1 MAKSEINP
9 NQIFSSVN
17 LPENW
22 KEAFNKNLELM
33 PGEIRSELENAWRIA
48 NETGFPDR
56 KDENWRWMNLKELDF
71 ESLLLDIN
79 QSPFQLETKYYS
91 NLAEQSELSS
101 ELPKG
106 VIVSTWRELLRSN
119 RELAIRFLKEDKL
132 VNEGIFAAL
141 VYALAND
148 GVFVYVPRG
157 VMVEGV
163 LQLLIKVD
171 LEKRSA
177 FTRNIVWL
185 EEGSS
190 LNLEFSWLSDDTVE
204 SGFKA
209 AVLQAHL
216 GDRANLHF
224 DERQQFS
231 LSEWN
236 ISHETAFLG
245 ADAQLEWNLA
255 AIGTKLSKNFIKVE
269 LEGKGSNAKLNGAM
283 FPTKQQLINLDTRQN
298 HWAEDTMSDLLYKS
312 VASHDGRSIWHGMI
326 YVDPLAQKTDAYQT
340 NNNLILDD
348 SADMK
353 TLPGLEIH
361 ADDVKC
367 SHGATVG
374 KVDDEELFYLEAR
387 GIGPKDAE
395 KLIVEGFFYQVLQSY
410 KLEKSREEVLNL
422 FLERMDE

>member
-1 MAKSEINP
+1 MTEKILSP
-9 NQIFSSVN
+9 NQIFSIVDFPDS
-17 LPENW
+17 W
-22 KEAFNKNLELM
+22 KTAFSKNLDKM
-33 PGEIRSELENAWRIA
+33 PNEIKRELETAWKIA
-48 NETGFPDR
+48 NETGFPER

-71 ESLLLDIN
+71 DNLLLDID
-79 QSPFQLETKYYS
+79 QSPFQLKTYYYP
-91 NLAEQSELSS
+91 NLAEQSELSG

-106 VIVSTWRELLRSN
+106 VIVSTWRELLHSN

-132 VNEGIFAAL
+132 INEGIFAAL

-157 VMVEGV
+157 VTVEGV
-163 LQLLIKVD
+163 LQLEIKVD

-204 SGFKA
+204 SGFNA

-216 GDRANLHF
+216 GDRSNLHF

-269 LEGKGSNAKLNGAM
+269 LEGRGSNAKLNGAM
-283 FPTKQQLINLDTRQN
+283 FPTKKQLINLDTRQN
-298 HWAEDTMSDLLYKS
+298 HWAQDTVSDLHYKS

-326 YVDPLAQKTDAYQT
+326 YVDPIAQKTDAYQT

-374 KVDDEELFYLEAR
+374 KIDEEELFYLEAR

-395 KLIVEGFFYQVLQSY
+395 KLIVEGFFFQVLQSF
-410 KLEKSREEVLNL
+410 KLEKSREEVLDL
-422 FLERMDE
+422 FLIRMDE

>member
-1 MAKSEINP
+1 MTEKILSP
-9 NQIFSSVN
+9 NQIFSIVDFPDS
-17 LPENW
+17 W
-22 KEAFNKNLELM
+22 KTAFSKNLDIM
-33 PGEIRSELENAWRIA
+33 PNEVSGELEIAWKIA
-48 NETGFPDR
+48 NETGFPER

-71 ESLLLDIN
+71 ESLLLNID
-79 QSPFQLETKYYS
+79 QSPFQLKTNYYP
-91 NLAEQSELSS
+91 NLAEQSKLSD

-106 VIVSTWRELLRSN
+106 VIVSTWRELLHFN

-132 VNEGIFAAL
+132 INEGVFAAL

-157 VMVEGV
+157 VTVEGV
-163 LQLLIKVD
+163 LQLEIKVD

-204 SGFKA
+204 SGFNA

-216 GDRANLHF
+216 GDMANLHF

-269 LEGKGSNAKLNGAM
+269 LEGRGSNAKLNGAM
-283 FPTKQQLINLDTRQN
+283 FPTEKQLINQDTRQN
-298 HWAEDTMSDLLYKS
+298 HWAQDTVSDLLYKS

-326 YVDPLAQKTDAYQT
+326 YVDPIAQKTDAYQT

-374 KVDDEELFYLEAR
+374 KIDEEELFYLEAR

-395 KLIVEGFFYQVLQSY
+395 KLIVEGFFFQVLQSF
-410 KLEKSREEVLNL
+410 KLEKSREEVLDL
-422 FLERMDE
+422 FLIRMDE

>member
-1 MAKSEINP
+1 MIEKILSP
-9 NQIFSSVN
+9 NQIFSFVD
-17 LPENW
+17 LPNGW
-22 KEAFNKNLELM
+22 KEAFEKNLGIM
-33 PGEIRSELENAWRIA
+33 PVEIRAELENAWKIA

-56 KDENWRWMNLKELDF
+56 KNENWRWMNLKELDF
-71 ESLLLDIN
+71 ESLLLDIDK
-79 QSPFQLETKYYS
+79 SPFQLETNYYP
-91 NLAEQSELSS
+91 NLAEQEAFG
-101 ELPKG
+101 ELPNG

-119 RELAIRFLKEDKL
+119 RGLAIRFLKEDKL
-132 VNEGIFAAL
+132 INEGIFAAL

-148 GVFVYVPRG
+148 GVFVYVPSG

-163 LQLLIKVD
+163 LKLQIKVD

-185 EEGSS
+185 EEGSA
-190 LNLEFSWLSDDTVE
+190 LNLEISWLSDDTVE
-204 SGFKA
+204 SGFNA

-269 LEGKGSNAKLNGAM
+269 LEGRGSNAKLNGAM
-283 FPTKQQLINLDTRQN
+283 FPTEKQLINLDTRQN
-298 HWAEDTMSDLLYKS
+298 HWAQDTVSDLLYKS
-312 VASHDGRSIWHGMI
+312 VASHEGRSIWHGMI

-374 KVDDEELFYLEAR
+374 KIDEEELFYLEAR

-395 KLIVEGFFYQVLQSY
+395 KLIVEGFFYQVLQSF

-422 FLERMDE
+422 FLERMDD

>member
-9 NQIFSSVN
+9 NQIFSSVSF
-17 LPENW
+17 PDSW
-22 KEAFNKNLELM
+22 KEAFDKNLEMM
-33 PGEIRSELENAWRIA
+33 PNEIRAELENAWRIA
-48 NETGFPDR
+48 NEAGFPNR

-71 ESLLLDIN
+71 ESLLLEVDK
-79 QSPFQLETKYYS
+79 SPFQLEANYFP
-91 NLAEQSELSS
+91 NLADQSKLSS

-106 VIVSTWRELLRSN
+106 VIVSTWRELFCSN

-132 VNEGIFAAL
+132 VNEGVFAAL

-163 LQLLIKVD
+163 LQVQIKVD

-185 EEGSS
+185 EEGSG
-190 LNLEFSWLSDDTVE
+190 LNLEFSWLSDDTVA
-204 SGFKA
+204 SGFNA

-269 LEGKGSNAKLNGAM
+269 LQGKGSNAKLNGAM
-283 FPTKQQLINLDTRQN
+283 FPSKGQLINLDTRQN
-298 HWAEDTMSDLLYKS
+298 HWAEDTTSDLLYKS
-312 VASHDGRSIWHGMI
+312 VASLDGRSIWHGMI

-410 KLEKSREEVLNL
+410 MLEKSREEVLNL